1 MYLVYVVCFIYD
13 VCLIY
18 HVCLIYVACIVCLI
32 YDSSYSYIPLKGGKM
47 KKIFVIANQKGG
59 IGKTTT
65 ATAMASIMN
74 RFGHPTLL
82 IDADPSG
89 NSTDTF
95 HGIIEDHATLYDV
108 VLDTQSPTPLGEAI
122 QETEFGDLVAS
133 DPLLIK
139 ADTVCNGDPNGMFR
153 LADAL
158 DDAERAGTLDKYEYI
173 VIDTQPVINTLL
185 NNCLVAADAV
195 IIPVTTD
202 RYAITGL
209 YKLKD
214 IVDSI
219 KKRANT
225 SLEIYG
231 LLLCKMERLK
241 ISRTVME
248 SLVKM
253 AGDLDTVLIKTVIRS
268 SKYTREAQLAKMPLI
283 EYASSCT
290 TELDYEDFVN
300 LILEEESED

>member
-1 MYLVYVVCFIYD
+1 VQQAL
-13 VCLIY
+13 L
-18 HVCLIYVACIVCLI
+18 
-32 YDSSYSYIPLKGGKM
+32 PEGGKM

-65 ATAMASIMN
+65 ATAMASILN
-74 RFGHPTLL
+74 DFGHKTLL

-95 HGIIEDHATLYDV
+95 HGEVTDTATLYDV
-108 VLDTQSPTPLGEAI
+108 MLDTQNPTNLEDAI
-122 QETEFGDLVAS
+122 QHTKYGDLIAS
-133 DPLLIK
+133 DPLLVK

-153 LADAL
+153 LSDAIDDSIKRGGL
-158 DDAERAGTLDKYEYI
+158 DDYEYI
-173 VIDTQPVINTLL
+173 IIDTQPVINMLL

-214 IVDSI
+214 IIDSI
-219 KKRANT
+219 KRRANT

-248 SLVKM
+248 SLAKM
-253 AGDLDTVLIKTVIRS
+253 ADDLGTVLIRTVIRS

-283 EYASSCT
+283 EYSRSCT
-290 TELDYEDFVN
+290 TELDYEDFIN
-300 LILEEESED
+300 LILEEESEV